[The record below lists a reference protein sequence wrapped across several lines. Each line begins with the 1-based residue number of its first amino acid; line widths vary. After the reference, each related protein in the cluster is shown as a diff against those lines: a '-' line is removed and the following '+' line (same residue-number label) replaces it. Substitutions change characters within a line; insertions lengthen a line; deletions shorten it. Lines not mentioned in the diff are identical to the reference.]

1 MLNQNKRKISNLI
14 LFILII
20 VITGITCKNDSAD
33 KKKENLTLL
42 SLLAY
47 QQANTNKPVVDT
59 TPTCSYTSTGGTQT
73 NVFLSTA
80 TTASQSIRYVVEDLG
95 FGASL
100 QSYSMIRVTT
110 KASGK
115 LTFTGSPGS
124 GLFSIRVYANVDP
137 CVVNAKTNFQLTTV
151 FTADTTN
158 IGITLTFNQANTYLV
173 LSSIALNTETP
184 TISVKYSD

>member
-47 QQANTNKPVVDT
+47 QQANKPVVDT

-110 KASGK
+110 KANGK

-158 IGITLTFNQANTYLV
+158 IGITLTFKQANTYLV

>member
-95 FGASL
+95 IL
-100 QSYSMIRVTT
+100 T
-110 KASGK
+110 K
-115 LTFTGSPGS
+115 L
-124 GLFSIRVYANVDP
+124 LY
-137 CVVNAKTNFQLTTV
+137 
-151 FTADTTN
+151 DTSN
-158 IGITLTFNQANTYLV
+158 NK
-173 LSSIALNTETP
+173 S
-184 TISVKYSD
+184 KW